1 MSRVSHK
8 WNQTI
13 RDLLGLDFSLSI
25 NLWISIQL
33 FGWINSLFLFIA
45 ELQFM
50 MQFFSSLFNHSQL
63 KNSELFLEW
72 ASFYWIYFVS
82 TVVFLLSTY
91 STPSLNIWCKKTET
105 RELTV
110 ISFLES
116 AFCSLL
122 IKVLCLFYM
131 SCLQILVV
139 LRGVWNICL
148 PHVLDLEVKERNFN
162 QSQLKINLKKKW
174 NC

>member
-13 RDLLGLDFSLSI
+13 WDLLGLDFSLSI

-82 TVVFLLSTY
+82 TVVFLLST
-91 STPSLNIWCKKTET
+91 STPSLNIWGKKNRNQRTHGY
-105 RELTV
+105 LV
-110 ISFLES
+110 SWVCLLLS
-116 AFCSLL
+116 AYQSLMFAL
-122 IKVLCLFYM
+122 YVM
-131 SCLQILVV
+131 STDFSCT
-139 LRGVWNICL
+139 
-148 PHVLDLEVKERNFN
+148 
-162 QSQLKINLKKKW
+162 
-174 NC
+174 

>member
-13 RDLLGLDFSLSI
+13 WDLLGLDFSLSI

-50 MQFFSSLFNHSQL
+50 TQFFSSLFNHSQL

-82 TVVFLLSTY
+82 TVVFLLST
-91 STPSLNIWCKKTET
+91 STPSLNIWGKKKQKPENS
-105 RELTV
+105 RL
-110 ISFLES
+110 SRFLSLPS
-116 AFCSLL
+116 A
-122 IKVLCLFYM
+122 LCLSKSYVCF
-131 SCLQILVV
+131 
-139 LRGVWNICL
+139 IC
-148 PHVLDLEVKERNFN
+148 HVYRF
-162 QSQLKINLKKKW
+162 
-174 NC
+174 